1 MPILML
7 GLEHSW
13 NRAETEPNLLRKEPN
28 QVDPPRPLPL
38 APDRYSDVLSG
49 SEANS
54 MLQTDEPKLASR
66 PVMLLGNITSI
77 LLTVV
82 ALLQALSW
90 TIAGLL
96 ILATL
101 SVTTLLPLGN
111 TAGDTGRSQS
121 RRPSNHLAQAESKY
135 PRERTQEK
143 PTMRPHQLPAR
154 PEPKTPPKHEPA
166 KSPAQVKSDFQ
177 KAMIPKITP
186 PKTIPAVVSPA
197 KPVPMRPNSPK
208 QETLKPIPPK
218 TPPTITSPPK
228 PLASIPEFGKPTT
241 LEKGDFASYHVQ
253 LDQGKTITCDVTAN
267 GRVNFYLLDEDN
279 LNSLDLGE
287 EFWSETGEEDTEKA
301 TLEFTAPEKGKWFL
315 VVENTETREVS
326 ATVNIRKTPPTA
338 VSSA

>member
-1 MPILML
+1 M
-7 GLEHSW
+7 
-13 NRAETEPNLLRKEPN
+13 
-28 QVDPPRPLPL
+28 
-38 APDRYSDVLSG
+38 
-49 SEANS
+49 
-54 MLQTDEPKLASR
+54 ASR

-77 LLTVV
+77 LLTIV

-96 ILATL
+96 ILVTL

-111 TAGDTGRSQS
+111 TAGGTGRSQS
-121 RRPSNHLAQAESKY
+121 RRPSNHLAQPESKY
-135 PRERTQEK
+135 LRERTQEK
-143 PTMRPHQLPAR
+143 QTMRPHQLPAR
-154 PEPKTPPKHEPA
+154 PEPKPPPKHEPA

-197 KPVPMRPNSPK
+197 KPVLARPNSPR

-228 PLASIPEFGKPTT
+228 PLPSIPEFGKPTT

-301 TLEFTAPEKGKWFL
+301 MLEFTAPEKGKWFL

-326 ATVNIRKTPPTA
+326 ATVNIRKIPPRTGP
-338 VSSA
+338 SA